1 VNTLEEQMAFYASYH
16 QDARNK
22 ATHFVGVPL
31 IMLAILVPLGWIR
44 MEIAGFEVTAAMLL
58 AAAVLAYYFVLD
70 VALALAMLVV
80 LGVLIWLAELIA
92 ARGAAQGWTWFGV
105 LFVGG
110 WILQLVG
117 HMFEGRKPAL
127 VDNLFQIF
135 VAPLFLA
142 AEVFF
147 SLRFKRDLQRVVQ
160 ARALKLRK

>member
-1 VNTLEEQMAFYASYH
+1 
-16 QDARNK
+16 
-22 ATHFVGVPL
+22 
-31 IMLAILVPLGWIR
+31 
-44 MEIAGFEVTAAMLL
+44 LL
-58 AAAVLAYYFVLD
+58 SAAVLAYYFVLD

-105 LFVGG
+105 LFVGS

-127 VDNLFQIF
+127 VENLFQVF
-135 VAPLFLA
+135 VAPIFLA

-147 SLRFKRDLQRVVQ
+147 
-160 ARALKLRK
+160 ALGYKPELRKRVSSSVRKAPSAPSS